1 MEIIF
6 YIDEPITSKVAT
18 LEMIPRDTELILLDF
33 IVKKYKMALYSK
45 YEKMFSCSSVRNIR
59 TYPWQNY
66 FDWWFELFCWKIT
79 EHVWSRMSDKKTN
92 LFPVFEPRCIVV

>member
-33 IVKKYKMALYSK
+33 IVKK
-45 YEKMFSCSSVRNIR
+45 
-59 TYPWQNY
+59 
-66 FDWWFELFCWKIT
+66 
-79 EHVWSRMSDKKTN
+79 
-92 LFPVFEPRCIVV
+92 

>member
-33 IVKKYKMALYSK
+33 IVKKYKMALYAK
-45 YEKMFSCSSVRNIR
+45 YEKCFLVHRSETLGLTHGKTILIGDLSFSV
-59 TYPWQNY
+59 
-66 FDWWFELFCWKIT
+66 EK
-79 EHVWSRMSDKKTN
+79 
-92 LFPVFEPRCIVV
+92 